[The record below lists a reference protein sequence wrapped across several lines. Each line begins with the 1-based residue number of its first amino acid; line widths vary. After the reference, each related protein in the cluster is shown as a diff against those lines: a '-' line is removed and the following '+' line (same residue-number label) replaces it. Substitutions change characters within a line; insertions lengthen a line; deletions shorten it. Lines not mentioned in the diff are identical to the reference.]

1 MEQNDLD
8 KINELLQL
16 PRYLRL
22 TAFGH
27 YVEQYLEPKAD
38 KIIAIEELDRI
49 IAELQSHLLSFSL
62 YVKQN
67 HLLKGY
73 GTISKKEN
81 EFFTKQE
88 LAAKY
93 RVSVRTISNWIVDG
107 LEAEEIGGVVRISS
121 VALQT
126 FVSVNKR
133 KKFRWK
139 SIS

>member
-16 PRYLRL
+16 PKYLRL
-22 TAFGH
+22 TEFEN
-27 YVEQYLEPKAD
+27 YVAQYLERKAD
-38 KIIAIEELDRI
+38 KKLAIEELDQT
-49 IAELQSHLLSFSL
+49 IALLQSHILLFSM

-67 HLLKGY
+67 LVLKEVAIINQ
-73 GTISKKEN
+73 GT

-88 LAAKY
+88 LAVKY
-93 RVSVRTISNWIVDG
+93 RVSVRTVSNWIVDG
-107 LEAEEIGGVVRISS
+107 LEAEEIGGVVRISTS
-121 VALQT
+121 ALKA

>member
-8 KINELLQL
+8 KIYELLQL
-16 PRYLRL
+16 PEYLSL
-22 TAFGH
+22 SEFEN
-27 YVEQYLEPKAD
+27 YVAQYLERKAD
-38 KIIAIEELDRI
+38 KRLAIEELDRA
-49 IAELQSHLLSFSL
+49 IALLQSHILSFSL

-67 HLLKGY
+67 RLLKQY
-73 GTISKKEN
+73 DPISKQDN

-88 LAAKY
+88 LAVKY
-93 RVSVRTISNWIVDG
+93 RVSVRTVSNWIVDG
-107 LEAEEIGGVVRISS
+107 LKAEEIRGVVRISS
-121 VALQT
+121 VALKT